1 MATSQ
6 EQKGEDKALEMEKG
20 NKKQEKSRKK
30 ERETVRVK
38 ERNFFRGRFKKSDI
52 FLEERRWIF
61 NVFERGEE
69 LIILR

>member
-20 NKKQEKSRKK
+20 KKSRKK

-61 NVFERGEE
+61 KVFERGEE